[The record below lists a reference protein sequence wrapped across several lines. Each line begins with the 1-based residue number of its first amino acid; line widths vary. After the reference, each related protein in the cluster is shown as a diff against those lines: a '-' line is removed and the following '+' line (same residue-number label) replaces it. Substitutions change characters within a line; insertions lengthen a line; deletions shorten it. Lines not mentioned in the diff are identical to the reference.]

1 MPELNLSGI
10 DLNPLIS
17 FDNEDTPKNSSSSN
31 GGLDLSG
38 IDTSNLLFSTKSK
51 TKSSSNRG
59 EVFQPQDSPWNIA
72 GLSSI
77 QEFYKKATGLE
88 LPISNKGQGAIHNS
102 WKLDHRNAADIGLDP
117 RSKEGQQLI
126 SYLKENNIPFAAFN
140 GSVPGVATSKHIHV
154 GFLSSKTGQK
164 YPIGSTLE
172 GSPNNNQESQQDLNL
187 EGIDTSA
194 LLQEDQQ
201 TKPDEIKAGVK
212 GEQLN
217 VEGIDTSILI
227 NPTTAIDPLKVNFA
241 KADNEEKK
249 YSPETI
255 AARRWTQSNKPIIL
269 GKNPYELGNPIVVP
283 YTFVPNARQNRPD
296 LQTAT
301 DLWLNAWNPTYKE
314 INDKYRKE
322 TGGLNIIDLGNPGNI
337 VNVKGN
343 EWKIQGRPSRSDQ
356 ADFEAYK
363 QGGIPALIATR
374 TLAKQQWEDTKQ
386 DYVSQVKQ
394 IQAAQDDHPYLK
406 DLMSLSPATEIM
418 FRGGKDWTENP
429 AYQQEVVST
438 AMLANNLRYL
448 GKALY
453 TGTVYGYDS
462 QQYIDL
468 IAQEQA
474 DKAGLNFAETS
485 VPQQTALGR
494 KVATGILG
502 GAVAIPRFMAA
513 GAIGRSYALPLM
525 VYLENLHKG
534 NREAAMAAL
543 PMALMAGIGHGLGEF
558 TSTNSGTSAPF
569 RSVKALEGTPF
580 TKENLSILT
589 EELAKGENLSIKQ
602 LTPFQRQ
609 LVLRGANALTLAG
622 TSLAI
627 NPQQGL
633 TNTIANLTIGSS
645 FPVGESPG
653 EVKLPTSGENVLI
666 PKTNEAATKLGLEPA
681 RVNVPLAPTTI
692 LGENA
697 RDISTTF
704 LPSGEAPENK
714 YKERPSSALTNQNLE
729 KGFVATQ
736 EGATVHLGIDTAALN
751 YLELERSLKTGS
763 YRNKGEDLNTDLQK
777 QSDIK
782 AAMDTLKQGI
792 PDETL
797 EFFRQNENA
806 IRSSLQGNYELNQSK
821 SDLLRRKAEGLKPDD
836 VKAVGDV
843 QPNPLA
849 NGQETPAQTLGNIGK
864 NNIYTNQEDAHKI
877 LANFFNIT
885 KGKQGSFG
893 GTLVPYGDVIVKK
906 SADAA
911 YLGAFFIEDFYHRGV
926 KPTVGLVLNKIRTT
940 LGDYGKY
947 ITDDQAKVIF
957 QKGMDFYN
965 SNEADPFFSKMK
977 QDATEKLPNRFT
989 VDQARNILS
998 QHKNESE
1005 WTIGLE
1011 DFLKENE
1018 GKKISKQ
1025 DLIDVIQRGQVRVEA
1040 SVAQENNPE
1049 LQRIDAELY
1058 TLSQQRL
1065 EATHNHNESLAAMIT
1080 KQISDLNNERNNYT
1094 QPKYSLK
1101 NTEFQGQGLE
1111 LPGAKN
1117 SKEIKLIS
1125 VINQDKIEVFKL
1137 KFGSQNWVAK
1147 DRQTGEILF
1156 SHPNEEILRAK
1167 VKDSHAGIVNYVDP
1181 HFNEIPNVLAH
1192 YRSNDRTT
1200 TDNIPI
1206 NFIEEAQS
1214 QWNQEGAKQ
1223 GFRNEITTEN
1233 FREKGYDIQI
1243 DKNAYG
1249 EDHPIYLF
1257 GKKSELP
1264 GNYSDSVSAFAEK
1277 SGGIKVPFSEQE
1289 AIKYF
1294 INNRNIKGMV
1304 DSLIEPNPFMG
1315 NLWKELIWKRALR
1328 DSVIAKDENGNYKY
1342 NGLGWTTARQQ
1353 QKRYNKLLQS
1363 TELRVHRVSDAEF
1376 RDENGLYE
1384 IEAKSTNGTFV
1395 NIPNA
1400 PTRGTLEEWEPII
1413 GKEYVEKI
1421 RQQNFDKVTMS
1432 DAEADR
1438 YSFLAKKHA
1447 DSWDNT
1453 TQSYTISDIE
1463 LEELDNL
1470 QAKLDQYEN
1479 SRRIP
1484 HKVIKGSELTFG
1496 NKGYADYDE
1505 AYKNIL
1511 SRIGK
1516 RFGAQYSQKE
1526 INLGIDNKLLTKYD
1540 ILRGADGLYDVVES
1554 SNIDNIISP
1563 KPFENRDA
1571 AYDWLNDN
1579 INVFKKENIHFLEIT
1594 PSMRQSLE
1602 KEGLSLYGLG
1612 GNEPLKNPE
1621 TGIRNKITSQ
1631 DGFDKHRNTLIE
1643 ALTKDNAAID
1653 PSDGTVFGAGLSP
1666 DAFTDIT
1673 KLTYQDFKDFAS
1685 FSKELISRFGAA
1697 IKPYLQD
1704 LWIQTKG
1711 LAESIGEG
1719 IDSLDS
1725 YITQGKD
1732 SPYFKAR
1739 QVKEGGFLG
1748 LGLKPKTIGE
1758 EARDTDKENRKK
1770 IPYFEWYSL
1779 WRNVGLA
1786 QLSDQYSKIYEPLR
1800 SGQRVKNSLGSYVL
1814 AQLTEANNIAIVNNN
1829 DNIAKTIW
1837 IGDQFGIGLGKGKT
1851 YTDAELLAGDAALNR
1866 PALNTAEIQAYR
1878 NVRKSIDAGLYIREV
1893 TKLRPMYDRATNL
1906 NDQLLAATPGTPAY
1920 VDLQNKLLDLAASI
1934 NSTKVHFQELKDT
1947 GYISRQRRGL
1957 ISAYAEDPNFPIDN
1971 PNRILYNQFE
1981 NSKDAAAWLDEQV
1994 NKYGAIVNPDTAIKD
2009 VRKPQDLRIAAAKLT
2024 PGQFEDLIDSSGV
2037 NSKDPEV
2044 EKIRAE
2050 VYSKYP
2056 SYGYELKRDFIRGL
2070 DTSWKGVMAS
2080 VAHQT
2085 ETYASSWYSRVAG
2098 EEARKALETTGL
2110 QDSDYNLY
2118 QTAQK
2123 YIDHEISAPP
2133 ESYLNKKTMQAK
2145 KAVFLFQIGH
2155 DINMLWRHGLAQ
2167 PISQTYSYFSRV
2179 ENEGQTLSGTEPEK
2193 YFISAMELTGRMGK
2207 QYLQQLKDPI
2217 YVDPK
2222 IPQEFQ
2228 DIYQRLK
2235 DERVLTT
2242 EFTRD
2247 LLEME
2252 TDKTVQSQLT
2262 QQLTKKN
2269 PIQRFFNM
2277 KTQEHWAG
2285 AFLRGGIKTARTHAA
2300 AEAYLIGTEKFGLTD
2315 ETLTDFI
2322 VRAVDATSMNFSRAE
2337 APLIIRSPSNTGY
2350 GRKLLYQFEAFN
2362 HMWTE
2367 NLALNVKADFA
2378 ETYKGIDNNAGIV
2391 AAGKNIATDLVVN
2404 KAASTIRHLAPLAV
2418 MSGIKNLPLA
2428 GFVGLLYT
2436 LISGKDPKKKFDS
2449 VLGNDTLLENIAL
2462 NGITTNPAIAAKA
2475 APTFPFL
2482 DKIKLQDS
2490 LKGTLSETLST
2501 SNIPVVSTSTQIAQG
2516 ISDLIGGQK
2525 LRAASEL
2532 LPFKPLRGLA
2542 TAERYN
2548 KEGVRN
2554 RANEVLVPK
2563 NKVTEGQKV
2572 LQTIGLTPAPLLKK
2586 YDAQTTKKIITF
2598 RNSPLVRKLRR
2609 AL

>member
-17 FDNEDTPKNSSSSN
+17 FDNEDTPKNPPSSN

-38 IDTSNLLFSTKSK
+38 IDTSNLLSSTKSK

-72 GLSSI
+72 GLNSI

-126 SYLKENNIPFAAFN
+126 SILKENNIPFAAFN
-140 GSVPGVATSKHIHV
+140 GPVPGVATSKHIHV

-172 GSPNNNQESQQDLNL
+172 SSSSNDQEPQQDLNL

-201 TKPDEIKAGVK
+201 TKPDEIKTGAK

-217 VEGIDTSILI
+217 TQGIDTSILI
-227 NPTTAIDPLKVNFA
+227 DPTTAIDPLKVNFA
-241 KADNEEKK
+241 KADNEEKN
-249 YSPETI
+249 YSLETI
-255 AARRWTQSNKPIIL
+255 VARRWTQSNKPIIL

-283 YTFVPNARQNRPD
+283 YTFIPNARQNRPD

-301 DLWLNAWNPTYKE
+301 DLWLNAWNPIYKE

-337 VNVKGN
+337 VNIKGN

-374 TLAKQQWEDTKQ
+374 NLAKQQWENTKQ

-394 IQAAQDDHPYLK
+394 IQAAQADHPYLK

-448 GKALY
+448 GEALY

-462 QQYIDL
+462 QQYMDL

-485 VPQQTALGR
+485 VPQQTTLGR

-502 GAVAIPRFMAA
+502 GAVATPRFMAA
-513 GAIGRSYALPLM
+513 GAIGGSYSLPLM

-589 EELAKGENLSIKQ
+589 EELAKGSNLSIKQ

-645 FPVGESPG
+645 FPVGESPS
-653 EVKLPTSGENVLI
+653 EVKFPTLETKSTGLVQSA
-666 PKTNEAATKLGLEPA
+666 TNKLSLEPA

-714 YKERPSSALTNQNLE
+714 YKERPYSALTNQNLE

-751 YLELERSLKTGS
+751 YLELERSLKDGS
-763 YRNKGEDLNTDLQK
+763 YRNKGEDLNVDLQK

-821 SDLLRRKAEGLKPDD
+821 TDLLQRKAEGLKPDD

-843 QPNPLA
+843 QPNSLI

-864 NNIYTNQEDAHKI
+864 NNIYTKQEDAHKI

-885 KGKQGSFG
+885 KGKQGSFS
-893 GTLVPYGDVIVKK
+893 GTLVPYGDVIVRK

-926 KPTVGLVLNKIRTT
+926 KPTVDLVLNKIRTT

-1005 WTIGLE
+1005 WTVGLE

-1025 DLIDVIQRGQVRVEA
+1025 DLVDVIQRGQVRVEA
-1040 SVAQENNPE
+1040 SVAQDRWISVENDPIHQE
-1049 LQRIDAELY
+1049 LENARGEILRDMY
-1058 TLSQQRL
+1058 DS
-1065 EATHNHNESLAAMIT
+1065 
-1080 KQISDLNNERNNYT
+1080 ERNETRTEQEFKDIDKRKFDIEQKLDAREEEINKINSSS

-1101 NTEFQGQGLE
+1101 NYSHSEGLE
-1111 LPGAKN
+1111 LPGAEN
-1117 SKEIKLIS
+1117 SKEVKLIAPES
-1125 VINQDKIEVFKL
+1125 NE
-1137 KFGSQNWVAK
+1137 GAN
-1147 DRQTGEILF
+1147 ILY
-1156 SHPNEEILRAK
+1156 N
-1167 VKDSHAGIVNYVDP
+1167 DP
-1181 HFNEIPNVLAH
+1181 HFDEPNIVAH

-1214 QWNQEGAKQ
+1214 QWNQERAKR
-1223 GFRNEITTEN
+1223 GFSNTIE
-1233 FREKGYDIQI
+1233 G
-1243 DKNAYG
+1243 
-1249 EDHPIYLF
+1249 
-1257 GKKSELP
+1257 
-1264 GNYSDSVSAFAEK
+1264 V
-1277 SGGIKVPFSEQE
+1277 
-1289 AIKYF
+1289 
-1294 INNRNIKGMV
+1294 
-1304 DSLIEPNPFMG
+1304 IEPNPFMG
-1315 NLWKELIWKRALR
+1315 NLWKELVWKRALR

-1342 NGLGWTTARQQ
+1342 NGIGWTTARQQ
-1353 QKRYNKLLQS
+1353 QIRYNKLLSS
-1363 TELRVHRVSDAEF
+1363 TELRVHRVLTAYQQPDYGQPNK
-1376 RDENGLYE
+1376 DIYE
-1384 IEAKSTNGTFV
+1384 IEAKTQNGMYI

-1400 PTRGTLEEWEPII
+1400 PTRGTLEEWEPIV
-1413 GKEYVEKI
+1413 GKKYVEKI
-1421 RQQNFDKVTMS
+1421 RQS
-1432 DAEADR
+1432 D
-1438 YSFLAKKHA
+1438 FNQLATKK
-1447 DSWDNT
+1447 DEEYGGVYGNT
-1453 TQSYTISDIE
+1453 GIQIS
-1463 LEELDNL
+1463 
-1470 QAKLDQYEN
+1470 
-1479 SRRIP
+1479 
-1484 HKVIKGSELTFG
+1484 GTELTFG
-1496 NKGYADYDE
+1496 DKGYADYDN

-1516 RFGAQYSQKE
+1516 RFGAKYSEKE
-1526 INLGIDNKLLTKYD
+1526 IQISFTIVSSKEGYINKPNLEK
-1540 ILRGADGLYDVVES
+1540 
-1554 SNIDNIISP
+1554 
-1563 KPFENRDA
+1563 
-1571 AYDWLNDN
+1571 
-1579 INVFKKENIHFLEIT
+1579 IHFLDIT

-1602 KEGLSLYGLG
+1602 KEGLPLYGLG
-1612 GNEPLKNPE
+1612 RNESLKNPE

-1631 DGFDKHRNTLIE
+1631 DGFDEHRNNLIE
-1643 ALTKDNAAID
+1643 AITKDNAATD
-1653 PSDGTVFGAGLSP
+1653 LSDGTVFGAGLSP

-1673 KLTYQDFKDFAS
+1673 KLTYQDFKDFTS

-1697 IKPYLQD
+1697 IKPYLHD

-1711 LAESIGEG
+1711 LAENIGEG
-1719 IDSLDS
+1719 ITSLDS

-1758 EARDTDKENRKK
+1758 EAQSAYKENRKQ

-1786 QLSDQYSKIYEPLR
+1786 QLSDQYSKVYELLR

-1814 AQLTEANNIAIVNNN
+1814 AQLTEANDIAIANNN

-1906 NDQLLAATPGTPAY
+1906 NDQLVAATPGTPAY

-1934 NSTKVHFQELKDT
+1934 NSTKAHFQELKDT
-1947 GYISRQRRGL
+1947 GYISRQRRGP
-1957 ISAYAEDPNFPIDN
+1957 ISAYAEDPNFPVDN
-1971 PNRILYNQFE
+1971 PNRTLYSQFE
-1981 NSKDAAAWLDEQV
+1981 NSKDAAVWLDEQV
-1994 NKYGAIVNPDTAIKD
+1994 QKYGAIVNPDTAIKD

-2070 DTSWKGVMAS
+2070 DMSWKGVMGS

-2085 ETYASSWYSRVAG
+2085 ETYASSWYSRIAG

-2179 ENEGQTLSGTEPEK
+2179 ENEGQTLSGAEPEK

-2207 QYLQQLKDPI
+2207 QYLQQLKDPN

-2228 DIYQRLK
+2228 NIYQRLK

-2247 LLEME
+2247 LLEIE

-2262 QQLTKKN
+2262 QQLSNKN

-2300 AEAYLIGTEKFGLTD
+2300 AEAYLIGTEKFGLTG

-2337 APLIIRSPSNTGY
+2337 APLIIRGPSNTGY

-2378 ETYKGIDNNAGIV
+2378 ETYKGIDNKTGIV
-2391 AAGKNIATDLVVN
+2391 VAGKNIATDLVVN

-2428 GFVGLLYT
+2428 GFAGLLYT

-2482 DKIKLQDS
+2482 NKIKLQDS

-2501 SNIPVVSTSTQIAQG
+2501 SNIPVVSTSAQIAQG
-2516 ISDLIGGQK
+2516 ISDLVGGQK
-2525 LRAASEL
+2525 LRAAGEL

-2548 KEGVRN
+2548 REGVRN